1 MTPGSHA
8 NSWCAP
14 CLPTG
19 LSPCNQAADGL
30 EGVEQILMGHGDLI
44 FLDLTM
50 PEMDG
55 YGVLETLRQEGLQQ
69 R

>member
-1 MTPGSHA
+1 
-8 NSWCAP
+8 
-14 CLPTG
+14 
-19 LSPCNQAADGL
+19 
-30 EGVEQILMGHGDLI
+30 MGHGDLI

-55 YGVLETLRQEGLQQ
+55 YGVLETLKREGCAA